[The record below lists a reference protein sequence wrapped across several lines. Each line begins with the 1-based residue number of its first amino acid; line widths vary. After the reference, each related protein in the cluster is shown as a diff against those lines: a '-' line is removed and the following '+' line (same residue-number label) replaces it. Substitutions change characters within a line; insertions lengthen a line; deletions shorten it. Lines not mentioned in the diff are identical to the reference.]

1 MKRASGR
8 KVATNLSV
16 RQDLVRHA
24 RAMKL
29 NLSEVLEHALE
40 RAIRDAERASW
51 LAENEESIE
60 EYNRRVEKRG
70 VFSDSW
76 RRF

>member
-1 MKRASGR
+1 MKRASAR

-29 NLSEVLEHALE
+29 NLSEVLERALE
-40 RAIRDAERASW
+40 RAIRDAERTSW
-51 LAENEESIE
+51 LAENKESIE
-60 EYNRRVEKRG
+60 EYNRRVEERG
-70 VFSDSW
+70 VFSDTW